1 MIDIFGDLL
10 YADDVDDSRTALP
23 SPEEL
28 KHKILIK
35 VRRGREG
42 ERERERERGGQAG
55 REGGREGESKEGRK
69 GGKEGICCNVSIT
82 IGMHL

>member
-1 MIDIFGDLL
+1 MAQHMIDIFGDLL
-10 YADDVDDSRTALP
+10 HAEDVDESKTALP

-42 ERERERERGGQAG
+42 RKGGRKGGRERGGRKGRKKGGRQ
-55 REGGREGESKEGRK
+55 REGGRETEGGRE
-69 GGKEGICCNVSIT
+69 GGN
-82 IGMHL
+82 LL